1 MRRLGRVPTPS
12 LMHVPLVLA
21 FRVTFRVRLST
32 CPISP
37 VAS

>member
-1 MRRLGRVPTPS
+1 MRRLGRVPTPFPTQ
-12 LMHVPLVLA
+12 VPLVLA
-21 FRVTFRVRLST
+21 VRVTFRVRLST